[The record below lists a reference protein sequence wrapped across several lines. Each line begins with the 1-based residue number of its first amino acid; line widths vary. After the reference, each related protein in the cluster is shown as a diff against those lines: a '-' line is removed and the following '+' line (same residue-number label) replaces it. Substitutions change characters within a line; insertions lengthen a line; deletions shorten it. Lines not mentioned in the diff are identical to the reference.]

1 MAAQTDCCARPHNN
15 VSGRRP
21 RRDAHLA
28 QSKSAES
35 MPDTLASGD
44 SEASAAFIAY
54 RLASETF
61 LRGVDLLNEAVG
73 GNIAH
78 GMLLVA
84 LWTLELRRT
93 APGDSLVLTAE
104 WKPAMN
110 LHELARALGRP
121 YSTVYRQLG
130 QMAKDGIVTRGP
142 GGAAAVSR
150 AFLAGPAGTTFRGR
164 SIASYL
170 RLVVNLN
177 RIGCLSGSAAILE
190 RDLSPEQEEVVLRA
204 GLEVLLKCLL
214 LTSRFYDDLV
224 SGLVFKLVA
233 TSNIKHL
240 TSQPDVARGP
250 PACIPDDLR
259 RPITVYN
266 AARALHMPYETTRR
280 IAKQFLAK
288 KMFLQAGD
296 GGLIVPSEVHR
307 RTENPHAQSTDI
319 LALAA
324 SIAQLDSAGLKLRLR
339 LP

>member
-1 MAAQTDCCARPHNN
+1 
-15 VSGRRP
+15 
-21 RRDAHLA
+21 
-28 QSKSAES
+28 
-35 MPDTLASGD
+35 MPDTLATGN
-44 SEASAAFIAY
+44 SEASSGVAFIAY
-54 RLASETF
+54 RLATETF

-78 GMLLVA
+78 GMLLTA
-84 LWTLELRRT
+84 LWTLELRNT
-93 APGDSLVLTAE
+93 APGDSLVLPAE
-104 WKPAMN
+104 WKSAMN
-110 LHELARALGRP
+110 LHELARALCRP

-130 QMAKDGIVTRGP
+130 QMAKDGVVTRGQ
-142 GGAAAVSR
+142 GGIATVSR
-150 AFLAGPAGTTFRGR
+150 SFVASPAGTAFRER

-170 RLVVNLN
+170 RLVVNLH
-177 RIGCLSGSAAILE
+177 RIGCISGNAAALE
-190 RDLSPEQEEVVLRA
+190 PPTGLTAEQEEVVLRA
-204 GLEVLLKCLL
+204 GLEVLLRCLM

-240 TSQPDVARGP
+240 TSRPDVAQGP
-250 PACIPDDLR
+250 PARIPDDLR

-280 IAKQFLAK
+280 IAKRFLAK
-288 KMFLQAGD
+288 KMFLQASD

-307 RTENPHAQSTDI
+307 QTENPHAQSTDI

-324 SIAQLDSAGLKLRLR
+324 SIAQLDSAGLKLRLK